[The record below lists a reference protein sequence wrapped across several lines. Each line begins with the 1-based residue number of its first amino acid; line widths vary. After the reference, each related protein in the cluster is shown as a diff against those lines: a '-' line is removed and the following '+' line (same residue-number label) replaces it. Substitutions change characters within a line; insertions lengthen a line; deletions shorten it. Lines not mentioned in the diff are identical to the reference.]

1 MRLQMA
7 SENERLLSFLKEN
20 KITQDEYKLLS
31 KALDKPSGIRF
42 VLSLLINPYQKIAGL
57 WAFIIG
63 IAIIL
68 VISCLGSIAK
78 IYFPGLLGILNASMI
93 KNPNMGTDFLF
104 LLYQNAVI
112 WGVLTALFILTA
124 KFLQQKGVRIID
136 FMGTVA
142 LSRFPYLILTGFL
155 ALMRTVNPRFM
166 DVGMEQGLQLKPS
179 ILAVIF
185 SSVVIICAVWHIVT
199 YLYALKESSGLSGKK
214 LWISFI
220 ACILI
225 GEIIA
230 NFITMMPV
238 SN

>member
-1 MRLQMA
+1 MA
-7 SENERLLSFLKEN
+7 SENERLATLLKEN
-20 KITQDEYKLLS
+20 KITQDEYKLLY
-31 KALDKPSGIRF
+31 KALEKPSSVRF
-42 VLSLLINPYQKIAGL
+42 VLTLLINPYQKIAGL
-57 WAFIIG
+57 WAFVIG
-63 IAIIL
+63 IGIIL
-68 VISCLGSIAK
+68 IISYLGSIAK

-93 KNPNMGTDFLF
+93 KSPKMGTDFLF
-104 LLYQNAVI
+104 LLYQNTVI
-112 WGVLTALFILTA
+112 WAVLTGLFILAA

-230 NFITMMPV
+230 NFITMMLV

>member
-1 MRLQMA
+1 MIT
-7 SENERLLSFLKEN
+7 ENDRLLSLLKEN

-31 KALDKPSGIRF
+31 KALDKPSNLRVF
-42 VLSLLINPYQKIAGL
+42 LSLLINPYQKIAGL
-57 WAFIIG
+57 WAFLLGIG
-63 IAIIL
+63 IIIAI
-68 VISCLGSIAK
+68 SYLGTIGK

-93 KNPNMGTDFLF
+93 KNPKISTDFMF
-104 LLYQNAVI
+104 LLFQNTVI
-112 WGVLTALFILTA
+112 WAVLTGLFIITA
-124 KFLQQKGVRIID
+124 KILALKGVRIID

-155 ALMRTVNPRFM
+155 AIMRTVNPRFM

-179 ILAVIF
+179 MLAILF
-185 SSVVIICAVWHIVT
+185 SSVVIICAIWHIAT

-225 GEIIA
+225 GEIMT

-238 SN
+238 SNM